1 MANEFSKR
9 SFLPALD
16 LDDRSASV
24 TVIRTRH
31 KFSCTL
37 YYIVYAVSVKC
48 IYTADLH

>member
-1 MANEFSKR
+1 MANELSKR

-16 LDDRSASV
+16 VDDRSASV

-31 KFSCTL
+31 NFRVHC
-37 YYIVYAVSVKC
+37 IVYAVSVKC